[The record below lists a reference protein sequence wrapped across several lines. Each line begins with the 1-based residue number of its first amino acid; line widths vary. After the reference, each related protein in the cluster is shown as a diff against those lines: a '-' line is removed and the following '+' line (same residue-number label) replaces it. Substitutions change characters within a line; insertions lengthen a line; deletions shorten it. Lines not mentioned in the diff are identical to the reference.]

1 MSMDNPRD
9 KILSSVHQA
18 SFSAEDVSLW
28 ERVLAKTPDELLL
41 DLAHFIEMSP
51 NSINYLNENLKK
63 KAEALEK
70 GDEKLLDEV
79 LTDQKKFLRS
89 LAPSLNLNI

>member
-1 MSMDNPRD
+1 MSMDNLKD

-18 SFSAEDVSLW
+18 SFSADDVSLW
-28 ERVLAKTPDELLL
+28 ERVLAKIPDELLA

-51 NSINYLNENLKK
+51 SSINYLNDNFKK

-79 LTDQKKFLRS
+79 FADQKKFLQS
-89 LAPSLNLNI
+89 LAPNLNLNI

>member
-1 MSMDNPRD
+1 MDNPRD
-9 KILSSVHQA
+9 KILSSIRQA

-28 ERVLAKTPDELLL
+28 ERVLAKIPDELLP

-51 NSINYLNENLKK
+51 DSINYMNENLKK

-70 GDEKLLDEV
+70 GDEKILDEIF
-79 LTDQKKFLRS
+79 TDQKRFLQS

>member
-1 MSMDNPRD
+1 MDNPRD